1 MYYQGVTRQQKTP
14 IQSILMDHPVDY
26 EISDEVHWYWFNM
39 DWVGAL
45 KAWLK
50 IKKDELE
57 YIKENLRGH

>member
-1 MYYQGVTRQQKTP
+1 
-14 IQSILMDHPVDY
+14 MDHPVDY

-57 YIKENLRGH
+57 YIKEKFKGPLIWNNLDRNKNVS